1 MRRCANV
8 TRRSFLGIAATG
20 IVGLLS
26 GCGTTNGAGA
36 SATTDFAP
44 DGILRIGMEAD
55 YPPYNWETDEEIQG
69 RTIPIEG
76 AEGLYADGYDVK
88 IAQEVAAGLG
98 LEPVAVKLEW
108 GDLIDSLV
116 AGDIDL
122 IIAGM
127 TALPEREE
135 LIDFTDP
142 YYVGTYGL
150 MVRKGSEFEKATS
163 IADFRGAKVLGQ
175 KDTLLDEVIDEIEGV
190 DHLAP
195 VATVSDQ
202 VEGLLAGDC
211 DAITFDVG
219 NIDML
224 CQQHKDL
231 VGVVFNEGMGFS
243 EEVPVN
249 IGIAKGH
256 DDMVRKINDILA
268 GISEGERQLFW
279 STMVQAEPM

>member
-1 MRRCANV
+1 MRRSANV

-20 IVGLLS
+20 IAGLMVGCS
-26 GCGTTNGAGA
+26 TTSGAGA
-36 SATTDFAP
+36 STTTDFAP

-88 IAQEVAAGLG
+88 IAREVAAGLG

-150 MVRKGSEFEKATS
+150 MVRKGSEFEKATN

-190 DHLAP
+190 DHLTP

-202 VEGLLAGDC
+202 IDGLLAGDC

-231 VGVVFNEGMGFS
+231 VGVVFGEGMGFS

-279 STMVQAEPM
+279 STMVQAEPV